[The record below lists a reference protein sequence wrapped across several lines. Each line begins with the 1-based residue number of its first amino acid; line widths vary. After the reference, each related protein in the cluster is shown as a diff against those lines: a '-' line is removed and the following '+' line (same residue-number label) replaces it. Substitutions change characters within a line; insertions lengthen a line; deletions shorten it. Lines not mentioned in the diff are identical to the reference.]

1 MDFLCGRGVDLR
13 NLAEIRDGIRC
24 GQRAPRQSAQE
35 HLGADMRP
43 GLGAAVAAAV
53 IAFAAGGSAIGQQVA
68 GENSA
73 PPPAAAAGNALAAR
87 QAQAAALVKLQAH
100 GEELFNQRCKSCH
113 MPPVEHAPSR
123 SELAAQF
130 PNVIIDALKTGKMQA
145 MAAGLSDQDIGA
157 VAAWV
162 TGQAPDAK
170 FDLAGESRNA
180 CPAGAKFD
188 PAGPAWNGW
197 SPDKQNTRVA
207 ASSSIKAADTPKL
220 AVKWAFGYQ
229 GGRYGQPTVVGNRVF
244 VTSSSGQVYALDK
257 QTGCVAW
264 AYKAR
269 GSVRVTV
276 SVGRNPKAASGWAAY
291 FGDMN
296 RNQVAVDANTG
307 QELWTVSIDSGGRG
321 ILTGAPALWGDTL
334 YVPLSSFEEGVA
346 GLAAYECCKQRGAV
360 AALDTATGRIKWKS
374 YSIPTAPAP
383 FRKNATGTQMYGP
396 AGAAIWSSPTIDP
409 KRGVLYV
416 ATGDSYTDVEEHYS
430 DAVEAMDLKTG
441 KIKWAHQMT
450 ELDHFLVGCPPQ
462 RPGVNCPTPNG
473 PDFDFG
479 SSPILKRVKGGKD
492 MLFAGQKSGGV
503 YRLDPDTGKIIWQ
516 TRIGKGSALGGVEWG
531 MAADDD
537 NLYVGIADRGM
548 PTLSA
553 LRLTDGALVWR
564 HRAPEPAKCSFQG
577 RCGNGYSGP
586 PSLANGVLYGVNQD
600 GHVRAFEAKTGKLI
614 WDYDT
619 AGRRYE
625 TVNGV
630 KNQRGGNLDATG
642 MTFAGSMAFLMA
654 GFNGASGSSGPD
666 NVLLAFSV
674 GGK

>member
-1 MDFLCGRGVDLR
+1 M
-13 NLAEIRDGIRC
+13 
-24 GQRAPRQSAQE
+24 RAF
-35 HLGADMRP
+35 
-43 GLGAAVAAAV
+43 LGAAMAIAAISVAAIGGTALSQP
-53 IAFAAGGSAIGQQVA
+53 AGA
-68 GENSA
+68 G
-73 PPPAAAAGNALAAR
+73 GNALSAR
-87 QAQAAALVKLQAH
+87 AAQAAAQAKLQAH
-100 GEELFNQRCKSCH
+100 GEEIFNQRCKSCH

-130 PNVIIDALKTGKMQA
+130 PDVIIAALKTGKMQS
-145 MAAGLSDQDIGA
+145 MAAGLSDDDIAAIA
-157 VAAWV
+157 VFV
-162 TGQAPDAK
+162 TGQAPDAH
-170 FDLAGESRNA
+170 FDIAAESKNA
-180 CPAGAKFD
+180 CPAGSKFN
-188 PAGPAWNGW
+188 PTAGPAWNGW

-207 ASSSIKAADTPKL
+207 ASTTITAATAPKL
-220 AVKWAFGYQ
+220 AVKWAFAYQ

-257 QTGCVAW
+257 TTGCVAW

-276 SVGRNPKAASGWAAY
+276 SVGKNPKAASGWAAY
-291 FGDMN
+291 FGDMS
-296 RNQVAVDANTG
+296 RNQVAVDANSG
-307 QELWTVSIDSGGRG
+307 KELWNVNIDPGPRG

-360 AALDTATGRIKWKS
+360 AALDTLTGKIKWKS

-383 FRKNATGTQMYGP
+383 FKKNAVGTQMYGP
-396 AGAAIWSSPTIDP
+396 AGGAIWSSPTIDP

-416 ATGDSYTDVEEHYS
+416 ATGDSYTDVKEAYS

-441 KIKWAHQMT
+441 KIKWAHQVT
-450 ELDHFLVGCPPQ
+450 EDDHFLVGCPPG

-479 SSPILKRVKGGKD
+479 SSPILKHLKNGKD
-492 MLFAGQKSGGV
+492 VLFAGQKSGGV
-503 YRLDPDTGKIIWQ
+503 YALNPDDGAILWQ
-516 TRIGKGSALGGVEWG
+516 IRIGKGSALGGVEWG
-531 MAADDD
+531 MAADND
-537 NLYVGIADRGM
+537 NLYVAVADRGM

-553 LRLTDGALVWR
+553 LRLSDGALVWR
-564 HRAPEPAKCSFQG
+564 HRAPEPATCSFQG
-577 RCGNGYSGP
+577 RCANGYSGP

-600 GHVRAFEAKTGKLI
+600 GHVRAFIAKTGEKI

-619 AGRRYE
+619 AARHYE

-642 MTFAGSMAFLMA
+642 MTFAGPMAFLMA

-674 GGK
+674 DGK

>member
-1 MDFLCGRGVDLR
+1 MRARPPNREICLQSSLR
-13 NLAEIRDGIRC
+13 YAGGHKR
-24 GQRAPRQSAQE
+24 RAVGARKHSGATMKPV
-35 HLGADMRP
+35 LGMAI
-43 GLGAAVAAAV
+43 AAVLAITSLGGARAQAV
-53 IAFAAGGSAIGQQVA
+53 NGENAGGQPA
-68 GENSA
+68 G
-73 PPPAAAAGNALAAR
+73 AAGNAMAAR
-87 QAQAAALVKLQAH
+87 QAQAAALARLQAH
-100 GEELFNQRCKSCH
+100 GEELFNQRCKGCH

-123 SELAAQF
+123 AELAAQF
-130 PNVIIDALKTGKMQA
+130 PNVIAEALKTGKMQA
-145 MAAGLSDQDIGA
+145 MAAGLSETDIGA
-157 VAAWV
+157 IAAFV
-162 TGQAPDAK
+162 TGQSPDAR
-170 FDLAGESRNA
+170 FDVASEAKNA
-180 CPAGAKFD
+180 CPTGAKFN
-188 PAGPAWNGW
+188 PAGPSWNGW

-207 ASSSIKAADTPKL
+207 ASTTINAANASKL
-220 AVKWAFGYQ
+220 AVKWAFAYQ

-257 QTGCVAW
+257 ATGCVAW

-276 SVGRNPKAASGWAAY
+276 SVGRNPRAASGWAAY
-291 FGDMN
+291 FGDMG
-296 RNQVAVDANTG
+296 RNQVAVDADTG
-307 QELWTVSIDSGGRG
+307 KELWSVNIDPGPRG
-321 ILTGAPALWGDTL
+321 ILTGAPTLWGDTL

-360 AALDTATGRIKWKS
+360 AAIDTATGKIKWKS
-374 YSIPTAPAP
+374 YTIPTAPAP
-383 FRKNATGTQMYGP
+383 FKKNAAGTQMYGP
-396 AGAAIWSSPTIDP
+396 AGAAVWSSPTIDP
-409 KRGVLYV
+409 RRGVLYV

-462 RPGVNCPTPNG
+462 KPGANCPTPNG

-479 SSPILKRVKGGKD
+479 SSPILKHLKTGKD
-492 MLFAGQKSGGV
+492 ILLAGQKSGQV
-503 YRLDPDTGKIIWQ
+503 YGLNPDDGTIVWQ
-516 TRIGKGSALGGVEWG
+516 TRVGKGSALGGVEWG
-531 MAADDD
+531 MAADDAH
-537 NLYVGIADRGM
+537 LYVGIADRGM

-553 LRLTDGALVWR
+553 FRLTDGALVWR
-564 HRAPEPAKCSFQG
+564 HRAPEPARCSFEG

-586 PSLANGVLYGVNQD
+586 PSLANGALFGVNQD
-600 GHVRAFEAKTGKLI
+600 GHVRAFEAKTGKLL

-642 MTFAGSMAFLMA
+642 ITFAGPMAFLMA

-674 GGK
+674 DGK

>member
-1 MDFLCGRGVDLR
+1 MKR
-13 NLAEIRDGIRC
+13 IW
-24 GQRAPRQSAQE
+24 S
-35 HLGADMRP
+35 GAI
-43 GLGAAVAAAV
+43 VAAAAV
-53 IAFAAGGSAIGQQVA
+53 SAILTHQAFG
-68 GENSA
+68 
-73 PPPAAAAGNALAAR
+73 
-87 QAQAAALVKLQAH
+87 QAQAPAQAPPAPAANATQQNVFAARAMQQAQLAKMQAR
-100 GEELFNQRCKSCH
+100 GAELFDRRCKGCH

-123 SELAAQF
+123 GELAAQF

-145 MAAGLSDQDIGA
+145 MAAGLSDDDVGA
-157 VAAWV
+157 LATFI
-162 TGQAPDAK
+162 TGQPPDAR
-170 FDLAGESRNA
+170 FDLAGEARNA
-180 CPAGAKFD
+180 CPAGAKFN
-188 PAGPAWNGW
+188 PAGPSWNGW

-207 ASSSIKAADTPKL
+207 AGATINAANTPRLK
-220 AVKWAFGYQ
+220 VKWAFAYQ

-269 GSVRVTV
+269 GAVRVTV
-276 SVGRNPKAASGWAAY
+276 SVGKNPKAASGWAAY
-291 FGDMN
+291 FGDMG
-296 RNQVAVDANTG
+296 RNEVAVDANTG
-307 QELWTVSIDSGGRG
+307 KELWVVNIDPGPRG

-346 GLAAYECCKQRGAV
+346 GVAAYECCKQRGAV
-360 AALDTATGRIKWKS
+360 AAVDIATGKIKWKS
-374 YSIPTAPAP
+374 YSIPTTPAP
-383 FRKNATGTQMYGP
+383 FKKNAAGTQMYGP

-416 ATGDSYTDVEEHYS
+416 ATGDSYTDVDEDYS

-441 KIKWAHQMT
+441 KIRWAHQMT
-450 ELDHFLVGCPPQ
+450 DKDNFLVGCPPQ
-462 RPGVNCPTPNG
+462 RPGPNCPTPNG

-479 SSPILKRVKGGKD
+479 SSPILKHLKGGKD
-492 MLFAGQKSGGV
+492 ILLAGQKSGGV
-503 YRLDPDTGKIIWQ
+503 YGLNPDDGSFIWKL
-516 TRIGKGSALGGVEWG
+516 RIGKGSALGGVEWG
-531 MAADDD
+531 MAADND
-537 NLYVGIADRGM
+537 NLYVGVADRGM

-553 LRLTDGALVWR
+553 LRLADGALIWR
-564 HRAPEPAKCSFQG
+564 HRAPEPPKCSFQG

-586 PSLANGVLYGVNQD
+586 PTVANNVVFGVNQD
-600 GHVRAFEAKTGKLI
+600 GHIRAFEARTGKLI

-619 AGRRYE
+619 AGAHYD

-642 MTFAGSMAFLMA
+642 ITFAGGMGFVMA

-674 GGK
+674 DGK